1 MKSIDVA
8 NAFINRYGKDNLIT
22 NLKLNK
28 LVFYAQVESL
38 KKHGVPLFS
47 DEIQAWE
54 YGPVEPMV
62 YRAFKKYDR
71 SPISAP
77 SSDFEATERSNSI
90 VDDVFCRFSET
101 TAFDMVTLSHRPDG
115 AWAQVFNPNK
125 DEVISAEIILAS
137 SDLEDSPGISFADAL
152 KEVERKWPNALKML
166 EDA

>member
-8 NAFINRYGKDNLIT
+8 NAFIFRYGRNNLIT

-62 YRAFKKYDR
+62 YRAFKKYEG
-71 SPISAP
+71 ATP
-77 SSDFEATERSNSI
+77 SQFKG
-90 VDDVFCRFSET
+90 
-101 TAFDMVTLSHRPDG
+101 H
-115 AWAQVFNPNK
+115 
-125 DEVISAEIILAS
+125 
-137 SDLEDSPGISFADAL
+137 
-152 KEVERKWPNALKML
+152 
-166 EDA
+166 